1 MERVTATLREAASE
15 SPGPGSR
22 KARLRTALVL
32 TVAVLLLEVAGGLV
46 SGSLALLADAAH
58 MLADVA
64 ALTLAYAA
72 TALASR
78 APTSRHT
85 FGLARAEV
93 LAAFVNAQLLLL
105 VCLWLIYETV
115 RRFGAPSEIRPAVM
129 IPVAIVG
136 LAANLVSMRILAPER
151 RGSLTVRAAYL
162 ELAMDAAGSF
172 AVLAAGLGIG
182 LGGMEWAWLDLVVS
196 AAIAVLVAPRAV
208 GLLRQS
214 AHILLEGAP
223 GEVDLE
229 SIRRR
234 ILALPGVEEAHD
246 FHFWTL
252 SSGSHSASVHIR
264 ASAEAERGRVLRE
277 VQLVLREGAGVEHAT
292 IQIETGRERG
302 CAAASD
308 HA

>member
-1 MERVTATLREAASE
+1 MERVTATLREAPAE
-15 SPGPGSR
+15 STGPGSR

-32 TVAVLLLEVAGGLV
+32 TVAVLVLEVAGGFA
-46 SGSLALLADAAH
+46 SGSLALLADANH

-93 LAAFVNAQLLLL
+93 LAAFVNAQLLLV
-105 VCLWLIYETV
+105 VCVWLISETV
-115 RRFGAPSEIRPAVM
+115 NRFRGQSEIRPAVM
-129 IPVAIVG
+129 IPVALAG
-136 LAANLVSMRILAPER
+136 LAANLVSMKILAPDR

-162 ELAMDAAGSF
+162 ELGMDTAGSL
-172 AVLAAGLGIG
+172 AVLAAGVGIG
-182 LGGMEWAWLDLVVS
+182 VGGKDWAWLDLVVS
-196 AAIAVLVAPRAV
+196 AAIAILVLPRAV

-223 GEVDLE
+223 GDVDLA
-229 SIRRR
+229 SVRRR

-264 ASAEAERGRVLRE
+264 ASEAERGRVLRD

-292 IQIETGRERG
+292 IQIETGKERG
-302 CAAASD
+302 CTAASD